1 MDLWTPKDLFLTK
14 NLDTFYITCVITSS
28 CSNNLAF
35 SLSALFS
42 YLNLWSSLRVWITVD
57 PPKECPITAILSLSI
72 ESYVKKAW
80 HKCISISQA
89 VQRIGRDFVNHKIII
104 SQAWLSTLIL
114 RKEIYT
120 QSHAPTHPHTPTHV
134 YVYIHA
140 YIYEHFYTKTCYI
153 YIYILIKH
161 IHIYTYKTYV

>member
-120 QSHAPTHPHTPTHV
+120 HMHPHTHTHPHMCTYTYTPIYMNTSIQKHV
-134 YVYIHA
+134 
-140 YIYEHFYTKTCYI
+140 IY
-153 YIYILIKH
+153 
-161 IHIYTYKTYV
+161 IYTYKTYPYIYL